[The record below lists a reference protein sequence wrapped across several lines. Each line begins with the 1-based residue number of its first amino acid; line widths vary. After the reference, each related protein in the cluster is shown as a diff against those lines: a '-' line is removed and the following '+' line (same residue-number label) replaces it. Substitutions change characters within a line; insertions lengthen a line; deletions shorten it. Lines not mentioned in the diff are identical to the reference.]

1 MTLKMMIMKGVL
13 TNMPSVKSENPRPPK
28 DIKRKCLSCDRIFM
42 SWGHGNRICDPC
54 KQSSLFQGA
63 AIDTHPTHGL
73 RIFKS

>member
-1 MTLKMMIMKGVL
+1 
-13 TNMPSVKSENPRPPK
+13 MPSIKTENPILPR
-28 DIKRKCLSCDRIFM
+28 DTERKCLSCDRIFM
-42 SWGHGNRICDPC
+42 SWGIGNRICEPC